1 MDLLRSGFDNF
12 YSAIKPIVFNATK
25 KDPEVA
31 HKLFVSTLNLLY
43 STNTDD
49 LMLQHSSSDK
59 KSSIELSNAAGF
71 NKNADISPSTMEHLG
86 FERSVIGTVT
96 YDSWKGNPRPRIMR
110 YPSSQS
116 LVNWM
121 GLPGDGAEAIAE
133 RLMGYKSSNIPLT
146 INLMSTPQKQGDA
159 LLRDLEKTILMLRGV
174 PSVDRFE
181 LNISCPNTHSVGG
194 GLDAR
199 SEYQNQLESMIGVVE
214 SNIHKEQMLY
224 LKVSPDLNHEG
235 VQEIFSAIK
244 GHNVKGITS
253 TNTTTN
259 HNSNYI
265 AESSQKGGASGN
277 AVYDDSMRIQDLFTE
292 AIKINSSDLEIIACG
307 GINSIKRAE
316 ERIKKGAREIQIYTP
331 IIFSGPKILREFRDH
346 FQER

>member
-31 HKLFVSTLNLLY
+31 HKLFVSFLNTLY
-43 STNTDD
+43 NTGTDNII
-49 LMLQHSSSDK
+49 LQHSSNDK

-71 NKNADISPSTMEHLG
+71 NKNAEISPSTMEYLG

-96 YDSWKGNPRPRIMR
+96 SDSWEGNPRPRIIR

-116 LVNWM
+116 LINWM

-159 LLRDLEKTILMLRGV
+159 LLRDLEKTILTLRGV

-194 GLDAR
+194 RLDAR
-199 SEYQNQLESMIGVVE
+199 SEYQNQLEGMIDVVE
-214 SNIHKEQMLY
+214 SNIHKEQILY
-224 LKVSPDLNHEG
+224 LKISPDLSREG
-235 VQEIFSAIK
+235 VQEIFSAIE
-244 GHNVKGITS
+244 GHNVKGVTS

-259 HNSNYI
+259 HSPNYI
-265 AESSQKGGASGN
+265 AESPKKGGASGD
-277 AVYDDSMRIQDLFTE
+277 AVYSDSVRVQDLFAE
-292 AIKINSSDLEIIACG
+292 AIKTNNSDLEIIACG
-307 GINSIKRAE
+307 GINSIKKAE
-316 ERIKKGAREIQIYTP
+316 ERIEKGAKEIQIYTP
-331 IIFSGPKILREFRDH
+331 IIFSGPKILREFRTH